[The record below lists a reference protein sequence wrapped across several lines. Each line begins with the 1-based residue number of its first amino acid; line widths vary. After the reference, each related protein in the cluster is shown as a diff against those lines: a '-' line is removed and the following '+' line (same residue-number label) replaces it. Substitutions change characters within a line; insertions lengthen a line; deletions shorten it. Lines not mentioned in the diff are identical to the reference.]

1 MRLVLGNDNAT
12 EVHTR
17 SSKEPLNFSD
27 NVDLVDQTTGDDDDD
42 FQFSI
47 NSTHSRSKKRKKT
60 SQAEVKFLDP
70 KYFGKDSLTTTY
82 FDNLDKKIEIN
93 L

>member
-70 KYFGKDSLTTTY
+70 DPSTTSY
-82 FDNLDKKIEIN
+82 FDNLDKKFQIN